1 MNPQNVFRGQVRANF
16 AVLGSVYRQYGCP
29 NSLFSHL
36 HSLCLRLSLAEVYKF
51 DGMLESFLKRNYS
64 RILRTRTNIVRNDLL

>member
-29 NSLFSHL
+29 NSDFRIYILF
-36 HSLCLRLSLAEVYKF
+36 CDQV
-51 DGMLESFLKRNYS
+51 
-64 RILRTRTNIVRNDLL
+64 